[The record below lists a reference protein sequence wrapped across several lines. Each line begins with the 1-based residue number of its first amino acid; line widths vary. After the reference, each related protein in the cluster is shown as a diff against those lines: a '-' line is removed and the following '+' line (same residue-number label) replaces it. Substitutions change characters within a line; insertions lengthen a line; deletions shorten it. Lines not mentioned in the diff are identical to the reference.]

1 MNITPFAGSI
11 LSMESPNQRSNGS
24 FTHPHG
30 ISCVAKLSEEARLES
45 TPDSASSIM
54 LVRHIMASS
63 ANNTTTEAW
72 TDPALTERERVFDVF
87 RQWGYLEAD
96 LDPLGF
102 LHPEPQPELRI
113 DSEFTREARTIY
125 SGTIGVEFMHIPDSG
140 RRRWIQEHMESAP
153 GAVDQE
159 RALELLIRADLFEEV
174 LQQRYLGTK
183 RFSLEGVTALLP
195 LVDEILDS
203 AGNLGA
209 VELVMGMSHRG
220 RLNVITHI
228 ARRGP
233 EEVFAGFEDVDPRS
247 VLGGGDVKYH
257 MGATGE
263 YLTKSGGKIHIHL
276 VSNPSHLEAVD
287 PVTVGRTRAKQDR
300 AGESGEKKYLPLL
313 VHGDGAFA
321 GQGIF
326 AETLNYSDLKGYT
339 VGGTVHVIVN
349 NLLGF
354 TTTASELHSSRF
366 AAQIARRQSIPIFH
380 VNGEDVDAVLRVGRI
395 ALEYRYAFGS
405 DVVID
410 MIGYRRHGHSEV
422 DDPTITQPLLYKEIK
437 DHPPLWEI
445 YADDIGAQDVQVKV
459 NSIRSEFEAA
469 QEKAATLTKKPT
481 LRELPNYW
489 DNYDGGCYKPDYE
502 VNTGM
507 PVDDLAAITDGLTS
521 YPAAFHIHPKVKKL
535 LEQRSEMGKGKRP
548 VDYGM
553 AEALAFGSLV
563 RSGIP
568 VRLSGQDSRRG
579 TFNQRHSV
587 LVDVENEQEYV
598 PLEHLSANQARCEIY
613 NSTLSEAAVLGF
625 EYGYSR
631 DYPEALVL
639 WEAQFGDFV
648 NVAQAVIDQ
657 FISAG
662 EDKWKLLSGLVLL
675 LPHGY
680 EGQGPEHSSARI
692 ERFLQL
698 AARDNFQICQ
708 PSTAAQYFHLLRRQA
723 LRKWRKPL
731 IVFTPKSMLRHPDAS
746 SPIGDLAHE
755 KFLNVLPDNEG
766 RDAKRIL
773 VCSGKIGHEL
783 RVERKKRKDRAT
795 AVVFLEQLYPFPE
808 VELSAEFE
816 RHASASDIVWV
827 QEEPANMGPLFYVAP
842 RLRRIAGGRPVLTVK
857 RSASASPATGSAK
870 AHQVEQKTLLSLAF
884 TKS

>member
-1 MNITPFAGSI
+1 MATRQTTAGATSTA
-11 LSMESPNQRSNGS
+11 LLDTANG
-24 FTHPHG
+24 
-30 ISCVAKLSEEARLES
+30 
-45 TPDSASSIM
+45 D
-54 LVRHIMASS
+54 
-63 ANNTTTEAW
+63 
-72 TDPALTERERVFDVF
+72 RERVFDAF

-102 LHPEPQPELRI
+102 LPKSPHPELQIAGE
-113 DSEFTREARTIY
+113 TAREARQVY
-125 SGTIGVEFMHIPDSG
+125 CGTVGVEFMHIAEPE
-140 RRRWIQEHMESAP
+140 RRKWIQERMEGP
-153 GAVDQE
+153 QPAVDQE
-159 RALELLIRADLFEEV
+159 RILDQLIRADLFEQV

-195 LVDEILDS
+195 LVDEILDA
-203 AGNLGA
+203 AGQRGA

-220 RLNVITHI
+220 RLNVIVHV
-228 ARRGP
+228 AKRAP

-263 YLTKSGGKIHIHL
+263 YVTRSGARIHIHL

-300 AGESGEKKYLPLL
+300 IGAGGTEKYLPLL

-354 TTTASELHSSRF
+354 TTLPTELHSSRF
-366 AAQIARRQSIPIFH
+366 AAQIARRQSVPIFH
-380 VNGEDVDAVLRVGRI
+380 VNGEDVDAVVRVGRI
-395 ALEYRYAFGS
+395 ALEYRYTFGS
-405 DVVID
+405 DVVVD
-410 MIGYRRHGHSEV
+410 LIGYRRHGHSEV
-422 DDPTITQPLLYKEIK
+422 DDPTVTQPLMYQAIK
-437 DHPPLWEI
+437 DHPALSEI
-445 YADDIGAQDVQVKV
+445 YAEDVGAPDAQARVTA
-459 NSIRSEFEAA
+459 IRSEYEAA
-469 QEKAATLTKKPT
+469 QKNAASITKKPT
-481 LRELPNYW
+481 FRDLPKYWDHYKGGRYKPEYEVETAVPAEQLRE
-489 DNYDGGCYKPDYE
+489 
-502 VNTGM
+502 
-507 PVDDLAAITDGLTS
+507 ITQRLTT
-521 YPAAFHIHPKVKKL
+521 YPEDFHVHPKVKKL
-535 LEQRSEMGKGKRP
+535 LAQRAEMGTGRRP
-548 VDYGM
+548 MDYGM

-563 RSGIP
+563 KAGVP
-568 VRLSGQDSRRG
+568 VRLSGQDTRRG

-587 LVDVENEQEYV
+587 LLDIENEHEYV
-598 PLEHLSANQARCEIY
+598 PLEQIAPGQARCEVY
-613 NSTLSEAAVLGF
+613 NSTLSEAGVLGF

-662 EDKWKLLSGLVLL
+662 EDKWGLLSGVVLL

-723 LRKWRKPL
+723 LRPWRKPL
-731 IVFTPKSMLRHPDAS
+731 VVFTPKSMLRHPEAS
-746 SPIGDLAHE
+746 SSISDLSN
-755 KFLNVLPDNEG
+755 KRFMTVRPDTEVT
-766 RDAKRIL
+766 DAKRIL
-773 VCSGKIGHEL
+773 VCTGKIGHEL
-783 RVERKKRKDRAT
+783 KVERKKRKNAST
-795 AVVFLEQLYPFPE
+795 AIVFVEQLYPFPE
-808 VELSAEFE
+808 AELSKELE
-816 RHASASDIVWV
+816 RHTAAREIVWV
-827 QEEPANMGPLFYVAP
+827 QEEPSNMGALSFVLP
-842 RLRRIAGGRPVLTVK
+842 RLRRIAGKHPVLSVK
-857 RSASASPATGSAK
+857 RSASASPATGSPK
-870 AHQVEQKTLLSLAF
+870 AHEVEQKTLLTLAF
-884 TKS
+884 TTKDQ